1 MSVLINDKIDN
12 LLESTSRSFYPTL
25 KYLPKKVRG
34 QIGLLYLLA
43 RVADTIADSKHGDT
57 DELLRLLR
65 NYNDVAQGKSDK
77 LPDFSSLAE
86 IQDNPHE
93 AELLRN
99 VGDVVEGLEVYPKED
114 RERMLE
120 CLDIIVSGQ
129 ILDLE
134 RFGPANEGGNI
145 SALNDNLELDD
156 YTFRVAGCVGVF
168 WTKMSLAHIIS
179 IPPEQE
185 KEFFEKGVRFGKAL
199 QMINILRDIPED
211 LRFGRCYIPREELDK
226 HGMKPDELLT
236 PNNIGKFR
244 PLYDEYLDL
253 TNEHL
258 NAAIEYIKMLPET
271 QFRLKASCM
280 LPVLIGQRTV
290 TLLRDGNILD
300 SADRIKVTRDEI
312 KSYARKLLRA
322 LIIPGGVR
330 RLLEKNKDSGNK

>member
-1 MSVLINDKIDN
+1 MLK
-12 LLESTSRSFYPTL
+12 STSRSFYPTL

-57 DELLRLLR
+57 EELLRLLHQ
-65 NYNDVAQGKSDK
+65 YNDVAQGKSTK

-86 IQDNPHE
+86 IQDNPNE

-99 VGDVVEGLEVYPKED
+99 VDDVIEGLKEYSEDD
-114 RERMLE
+114 RVRMLE
-120 CLDIIVSGQ
+120 CLDIIVGGQ

-145 SALNDNLELDD
+145 SALKDNSELDD

-185 KEFFEKGVRFGKAL
+185 EDFFEKGVRFGKAL

-211 LRFGRCYIPREELDK
+211 LRFGRCYIPSQKLNEY
-226 HGMKPDELLT
+226 GMEPSDLLEPD
-236 PNNIGKFR
+236 NIEKFR

-253 TNEHL
+253 TNDHL
-258 NAAIEYIKMLPET
+258 DAAIEYIKMLPET

-330 RLLEKNKDSGNK
+330 RLLEKNKDSGHK